1 MFMFMHVYIY
11 VSMYIDVSMYI
22 YMCVC
27 VRLSM
32 HECVGREV
40 FYEELDSLKAT
51 QKTRHFLLLSLLIVF
66 PQSQDLFATSGR
78 V

>member
-1 MFMFMHVYIY
+1 
-11 VSMYIDVSMYI
+11 MYIDVSMYI
-22 YMCVC
+22 YIYICVCVC

-32 HECVGREV
+32 DECVGRDV

-51 QKTRHFLLLSLLIVF
+51 QKTRHFLLLSLLIIF